1 VRRSRAVFDGDVSG
15 GEHDPSP
22 VPACGD
28 GKLLTIAAVRHLA
41 GPPPGGRSSAL
52 AERDYLHWP
61 AWSLCQITAGTAGV
75 SCKDLA
81 GARCVTR
88 GQAAAFG
95 CRRIDQVVISSARSA
110 HASVHP
116 RDSPTLVI
124 APRGDF
130 TSSRLVMRL
139 TIDHITKRGP
149 DCKFFACRGQRRSWL
164 RALAGACLVAAVA
177 GWPASLASSRSAGPH
192 VGESAL
198 ANAISLMQPSPSS
211 YAGMVVSN
219 GQPASAA
226 SGGND
231 RPSVLLFI
239 GGVHLKKSVVQP
251 GAPTGLRATAVGSTW
266 VSLSWNAPASD
277 GGAAVTSYPIYRAT
291 TSRREP
297 RQPATTVSGTS
308 ATVSDLTAGTTYYF
322 TVTAVNAVGQGPPSN
337 EPPPPPAAPKP
348 PALIP
353 PAGGQ
358 VFGTRHHRASHLATA
373 SAAEAAATTERAGGT
388 GCWPAGPGN
397 RP

>member
-1 VRRSRAVFDGDVSG
+1 
-15 GEHDPSP
+15 
-22 VPACGD
+22 
-28 GKLLTIAAVRHLA
+28 
-41 GPPPGGRSSAL
+41 
-52 AERDYLHWP
+52 
-61 AWSLCQITAGTAGV
+61 
-75 SCKDLA
+75 
-81 GARCVTR
+81 
-88 GQAAAFG
+88 
-95 CRRIDQVVISSARSA
+95 
-110 HASVHP
+110 
-116 RDSPTLVI
+116 
-124 APRGDF
+124 
-130 TSSRLVMRL
+130 M
-139 TIDHITKRGP
+139 DHITKRGP
-149 DCKFFACRGQRRSWL
+149 DWKFFACLGQRRSWL

-198 ANAISLMQPSPSS
+198 ANAVSLMQPSPSS

-277 GGAAVTSYPIYRAT
+277 GGAAVTSYRIYRAT
-291 TSRREP
+291 TSGGEP
-297 RQPATTVSGTS
+297 RKPVTTVSGTS

-337 EPPPPPAAPKP
+337 EAPATPPAPSPLPLIISLVAIVFATATIALVIWRLRQRRRPPRPPSVRVERDAGP
-348 PALIP
+348 PAR
-353 PAGGQ
+353 
-358 VFGTRHHRASHLATA
+358 VTVHDTGTHATHVVRLERYPGASIITIEE
-373 SAAEAAATTERAGGT
+373 AE
-388 GCWPAGPGN
+388 P
-397 RP
+397 